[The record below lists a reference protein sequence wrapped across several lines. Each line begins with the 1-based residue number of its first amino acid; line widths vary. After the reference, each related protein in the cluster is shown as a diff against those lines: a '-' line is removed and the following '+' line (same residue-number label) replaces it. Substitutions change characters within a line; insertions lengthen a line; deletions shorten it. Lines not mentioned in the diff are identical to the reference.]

1 MHSIIEF
8 ITTVKEKDQ
17 QDLVINLR
25 LWGVFFVLISSCGV
39 EVIADACVLL
49 IKIHAS
55 CTGLHRDGVSSKSP
69 TCPISFGHQPRQ
81 AAGDFGSG
89 EVVVL
94 KGLCCWSNKGFLCIP
109 DVLNFAHISPW
120 ILSAWTL
127 GSSNTTGKHPTT
139 GISGKTQKG
148 WKYFGKRSFHGLF
161 TASPSHEIRV
171 GLE

>member
-8 ITTVKEKDQ
+8 ITVVKQKDQ
-17 QDLVINLR
+17 QDLVINSHSE
-25 LWGVFFVLISSCGV
+25 VFSLCELARVVCV
-39 EVIADACVLL
+39 CVLL

-109 DVLNFAHISPW
+109 DVLNFAHISP
-120 ILSAWTL
+120 
-127 GSSNTTGKHPTT
+127 
-139 GISGKTQKG
+139 
-148 WKYFGKRSFHGLF
+148 
-161 TASPSHEIRV
+161 
-171 GLE
+171 